1 MPSWIVNRGE
11 CDSKITHSLIEY
23 SGILSYFLALK
34 PELKPQEAE
43 LE

>member
-1 MPSWIVNRGE
+1 MPSWIVNCGE